1 MEGEDKMAIE
11 IMIPKLGMTMENA
24 KVVEWRASEGDYIEE
39 KQVVLVIQTDKVIFE
54 VEALGSG
61 FLHIVVNVGE
71 EADVGQVVGALFA
84 TKEEMATAGVQAAPT
99 GRAARESV
107 IAETSSKPVEPQ
119 KPIVQSGRIK
129 ITPRA
134 KKFAEA
140 KKFDYTMIQ
149 GSGPGGRI
157 EQKDVERA
165 LAAGGA
171 APLPVAGTKPVYTG
185 EMLGGKR
192 VKKEIPLQGMR
203 KAISE
208 HMLRSLQ
215 VSAQLT
221 GGTEVDMSEMIRFRN
236 SQKKKAAFPGANL
249 SYTDIF
255 VYILAR
261 VLKEQPIM
269 NASLVDGKI
278 VLWEDINVGVAVST
292 MISEYESGL
301 AVPVVKNADCLSL
314 SQISQSVRQ
323 IVVRAREG
331 KLSLDD
337 MSGGTFTLTNT
348 GTFGNR
354 WQWATPVLNQ
364 PEVGIIQTGAT
375 VDRVVAVNGVATIK
389 PMMPLILTFDHRVID
404 GSGAA
409 RFANRVADLIE
420 DPYQLVD

>member
-1 MEGEDKMAIE
+1 MAIE

-24 KVVEWRASEGDYIEE
+24 KVVEWKASEGEHIKE
-39 KQVVLVIQTDKVIFE
+39 KQVVLVIQTDKVTYE

-71 EADVGQVVGALFA
+71 EADVGQVVGVLFA
-84 TKEEMATAGVQAAPT
+84 TKEELATAGAQAVPA
-99 GRAARESV
+99 GGAAKETV
-107 IAETSSKPVEPQ
+107 TAETSSKPVDPQ
-119 KPIVQSGRIK
+119 KPIVRSERVK

-140 KKFDYTMIQ
+140 KKLDYTMIQ

-165 LAAGGA
+165 LAAGSA
-171 APLPVAGTKPVYTG
+171 APLSVAGTKPAFTG

-215 VSAQLT
+215 VSAQIT

-236 SQKKKAAFPGANL
+236 SQKKKAAFLGANL

-255 VYILAR
+255 VYILAK

-292 MISEYESGL
+292 LISEYESGL

-323 IVVRAREG
+323 MVVKTREG
-331 KLSLDD
+331 KLSLED

-348 GTFGNR
+348 GTFGSR

-375 VDRVVAVNGVATIK
+375 VDRVVAVNGVATVK

-404 GSGAA
+404 GFGAA